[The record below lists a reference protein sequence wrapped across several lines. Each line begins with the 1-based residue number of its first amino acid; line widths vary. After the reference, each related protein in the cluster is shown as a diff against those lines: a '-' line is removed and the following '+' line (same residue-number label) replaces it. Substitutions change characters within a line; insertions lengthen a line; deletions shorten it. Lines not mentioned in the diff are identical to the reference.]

1 MKENDWAFVP
11 FASAKELL
19 PPQEP
24 MDPNAPGPFA
34 FADGDRVRS
43 ILEQAGFRHVVVK
56 PHDSIMNMGA
66 TVEDAVNEALTIGPL
81 ARASADLDD
90 ATKAKIRERIAPELA
105 RYRTPNGIAPPAAVW
120 LFSATV

>member
-1 MKENDWAFVP
+1 MKENDWAFAP
-11 FASAKELL
+11 LASAKELL

-34 FADGDRVRS
+34 FADGARVRS
-43 ILEQAGFRHVVVK
+43 ILEQAGFRHMVVK

-81 ARASADLDD
+81 ARASAELDD
-90 ATKAKIRERIAPELA
+90 ATKAKIRVRIAPELA
-105 RYRTPNGIAPPAAVW
+105 RYRTPNGITPPAAVW
-120 LFSATV
+120 LVSATV